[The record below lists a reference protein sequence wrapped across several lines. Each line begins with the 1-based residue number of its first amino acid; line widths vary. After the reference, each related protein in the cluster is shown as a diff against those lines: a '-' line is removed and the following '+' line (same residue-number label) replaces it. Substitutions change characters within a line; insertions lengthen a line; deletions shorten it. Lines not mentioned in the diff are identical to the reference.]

1 MNAIMEHGVNSCAL
15 PLCSSQ
21 SLTRVEQHG
30 QIDASAACVRALAQN
45 ESWARG
51 RRYSLETTS
60 ECSLF
65 EIGADDLRAFLRKNP
80 GVALSLFNHTYIE

>member
-1 MNAIMEHGVNSCAL
+1 M
-15 PLCSSQ
+15 
-21 SLTRVEQHG
+21 
-30 QIDASAACVRALAQN
+30 RALAQN
-45 ESWARG
+45 ESWARV